1 MRTSG
6 WWLGVFSH
14 SGTASGRGV
23 VGEDVQ
29 EVDEGVGEG
38 VLEEV
43 GVDTTKESWAGDAA
57 AAGGRL

>member
-6 WWLGVFSH
+6 WWLGVSSH
-14 SGTASGRGV
+14 SGTASGRGLAGDDV
-23 VGEDVQ
+23 KEVDVGVGED
-29 EVDEGVGEG
+29 

-43 GVDTTKESWAGDAA
+43 GVGNTKESWTGD

>member
-6 WWLGVFSH
+6 WWLGVTSH
-14 SGTASGRGV
+14 SGTVSGRGV
-23 VGEDVQ
+23 VGEDVK
-29 EVDEGVGEG
+29 EVDVGVGEG

-57 AAGGRL
+57 VAGGRL